1 MPSIHSV
8 IFSVRFQA
16 KKNVI
21 PSEQFH
27 HPTGKSSK
35 EAHSIPL
42 AHINIVCVTGNSPD
56 LYLTQGGGVDFLHH
70 MFWSFCVQQ
79 VQFSIVRS
87 IDIGGISDLLSPLM
101 LIQITRSSI

>member
-1 MPSIHSV
+1 MVHEVCHYNRCESQITD
-8 IFSVRFQA
+8 
-16 KKNVI
+16 N
-21 PSEQFH
+21 
-27 HPTGKSSK
+27 
-35 EAHSIPL
+35 L
-42 AHINIVCVTGNSPD
+42 YLVCVTGNSPD